1 MCEYIFVS
9 HIYFYMVS
17 TNWLIS
23 FIKAIVDGTN
33 LERWQ
38 TRNFP
43 PRSNFQWEA
52 GAILNI

>member
-43 PRSNFQWEA
+43 PRLNFQWEA